1 MVMVPA
7 PFTKDAILEAHE
19 AGIRTIVTITE
30 GVPVHDMTIVY
41 DTVVRR
47 GGARLIGPNCPGL
60 ISPGKAN
67 IGIIPGDI
75 TMPGRVG
82 LVSRSG
88 TLTYQIMYELAQAG
102 IGISTCVGIGGD
114 PVIGT
119 QFLDVIQAFAADSDT
134 DAIAFVGE
142 IGGSEEQRAGEWI
155 RDNIPDMPVVGYIA
169 GFEAPAGKQMGH
181 AGAIV
186 KEDGPGGESAAE
198 KQAILAGFGIPV
210 ADNPSDAARL
220 MIERLGRG
228 PTRTRRGLNA
238 SDPGRWPGPPH
249 TGTRGARR
257 RPAQREART
266 RRGLPVRWHPM
277 GAGSTGGDHWGRR
290 VASRGSSPRGIIQ
303 MPSPAVSDRAFS
315 VHFLSLSSGHRTAP
329 TAMIPAPERASH
341 RDPRF
346 QRARSRRDERS
357 TRARRHECARLDA

>member
-1 MVMVPA
+1 MSIFIDERTRVVVQGIGAQGTFHAVRNKAYGTQVVAGVHPKRGGEQWTEVGAPIFSTVAEAVAATGANTSMIMVPA
-7 PFTKDAILEAHE
+7 AFTKDAILEAHA
-19 AGIRTIVTITE
+19 AGIQTIIVITE

-41 DTVVRR
+41 DTVVRD
-47 GGARLIGPNCPGL
+47 GGVRLIGPNCPGL

-67 IGIIPGDI
+67 VGIIPADI

-88 TLTYQIMYELAQAG
+88 TLTYQIMHELAQAG

-119 QFLDVIQAFAADSDT
+119 QFLDVIQAFAADPDT

-198 KQAILAGFGIPV
+198 KQAVLASFGIPV
-210 ADNPSDAARL
+210 AENPSMAAAL
-220 MIERLGRG
+220 MIERLR
-228 PTRTRRGLNA
+228 
-238 SDPGRWPGPPH
+238 
-249 TGTRGARR
+249 
-257 RPAQREART
+257 
-266 RRGLPVRWHPM
+266 
-277 GAGSTGGDHWGRR
+277 
-290 VASRGSSPRGIIQ
+290 
-303 MPSPAVSDRAFS
+303 
-315 VHFLSLSSGHRTAP
+315 
-329 TAMIPAPERASH
+329 
-341 RDPRF
+341 
-346 QRARSRRDERS
+346 
-357 TRARRHECARLDA
+357 